1 MNKITTFS
9 TYSFSNKRLLDT
21 ALTHRSAGNDNNERL
36 EYLGDA
42 ILGFL
47 IAEYLYLNFPDA
59 AEGELTR
66 LRATLVKKEKLAEIA
81 RELSLE
87 KQLKLGTGELKS
99 GGWRRDSILAN
110 TLESI
115 IGAVYLDSNI
125 NECRSIISAIY
136 SDHLKHIDPKN
147 IRKDPKSHL
156 QEFLQSRKKPTPVYE
171 LVNEKG
177 SSHSPEFT
185 ISCKIDLLDDPVIAT
200 GNSKRKEEQEVAAKI
215 LKLLN
220 VVE

>member
-87 KQLKLGTGELKS
+87 KQLKLGSGELKS

-115 IGAVYLDSNI
+115 IGAIFLDSNVD
-125 NECRSIISAIY
+125 ECRSVVSTIY
-136 SDHLKHIDPKN
+136 SDHLKRIDPKN
-147 IRKDPKSHL
+147 IKKDPKSQL

-171 LVNEKG
+171 LVKEKG

-185 ISCKIDLLDDPVIAT
+185 ISCKIDLLDDPIFAT
-200 GNSKRKEEQEVAAKI
+200 GNSKRKAEQEVAAKI
-215 LKLLN
+215 LELIN
-220 VVE
+220 VIK

>member
-1 MNKITTFS
+1 M
-9 TYSFSNKRLLDT
+9 
-21 ALTHRSAGNDNNERL
+21 
-36 EYLGDA
+36 
-42 ILGFL
+42 
-47 IAEYLYLNFPDA
+47 
-59 AEGELTR
+59 
-66 LRATLVKKEKLAEIA
+66 
-81 RELSLE
+81 
-87 KQLKLGTGELKS
+87 
-99 GGWRRDSILAN
+99 
-110 TLESI
+110 ESI

-136 SDHLKHIDPKN
+136 SEHLKHIAPKN

-200 GNSKRKEEQEVAAKI
+200 GNSKRKAEQEVAAKI

-220 VVE
+220 VAE

>member
-1 MNKITTFS
+1 MVF
-9 TYSFSNKRLLDT
+9 YL
-21 ALTHRSAGNDNNERL
+21 AL
-36 EYLGDA
+36 
-42 ILGFL
+42 FL

-136 SDHLKHIDPKN
+136 SEHLKHIDPKN
-147 IRKDPKSHL
+147 IRNFIVGAYRDFSNKRPSMDFWCAVSGIEIAMWDILGKYY
-156 QEFLQSRKKPTPVYE
+156 ETP
-171 LVNEKG
+171 
-177 SSHSPEFT
+177 
-185 ISCKIDLLDDPVIAT
+185 I
-200 GNSKRKEEQEVAAKI
+200 
-215 LKLLN
+215 
-220 VVE
+220 

>member
-9 TYSFSNKRLLDT
+9 TYSFSNKRLLDI

-136 SDHLKHIDPKN
+136 SEHLKHIDPKN
-147 IRKDPKSHL
+147 IKISVL
-156 QEFLQSRKKPTPVYE
+156 
-171 LVNEKG
+171 
-177 SSHSPEFT
+177 FT
-185 ISCKIDLLDDPVIAT
+185 Y
-200 GNSKRKEEQEVAAKI
+200 
-215 LKLLN
+215 
-220 VVE
+220 